1 VVLPRPGG
9 SPTPPWSPAP
19 WGFWAMSG
27 QMQGSLD
34 TGTLALH
41 DVQLD
46 YYGKRVAA
54 ATAEGA
60 VHVWDITDGQQIPV
74 GQLKG
79 HEGPVWKVAWA
90 HPKFGSLLATCGYD
104 MKVIVWKEINSQWQV
119 AYSDSSHGA
128 SVNAIEFCP
137 WEYGLKLACAS
148 SDGTVSILTHS
159 AMDQQ
164 WRRAVFQAHG
174 GGAQAVSWSP
184 AHYRDG
190 LLASTM
196 RLATGGCDG
205 SVCVWKCE
213 GDIWTQESPHL
224 PPAHSDWVRD
234 VAWRPDSSG
243 VLASGGWDK
252 SIVVWAQEVEGQ
264 PWRQL
269 CKMAVAGKVECLS
282 WSVTGSLLAAS
293 FADGETALYK
303 ESLDGRFEEVG
314 TCDESGYTDKAPSNA
329 APSFDI
335 KGEALGPGPA
345 PAASLSNELAAQ
357 QQSVLDSFGMT

>member
-1 VVLPRPGG
+1 
-9 SPTPPWSPAP
+9 
-19 WGFWAMSG
+19 MSG

-34 TGTLALH
+34 TGTMALH

-60 VHVWDITDGQQIPV
+60 VHIWDITDGQQIPV

-79 HEGPVWKVAWA
+79 HEGPVWKVSWA
-90 HPKFGSLLATCGYD
+90 HPKFGSLLASCGYD
-104 MKVIVWKEINSQWQV
+104 MKVIIWKEINSQWHI
-119 AYSDSSHGA
+119 AYQDASHAA

-148 SDGTVSILTHS
+148 SDGTVSILSHS
-159 AMDQQ
+159 TMDQQ
-164 WRRAVFQAHG
+164 WRRSVFQAHG

-213 GDIWTQESPHL
+213 GDVWTQESPPI

-293 FADGETALYK
+293 FADGETSMYK
-303 ESLDGRFEEVG
+303 EALDGRFEEVG
-314 TCDESGYTDKAPSNA
+314 TCDESGYCDKMPSNSPVA
-329 APSFDI
+329 SFDI
-335 KGEALGPGPA
+335 KGEVAAAA
-345 PAASLSNELAAQ
+345 PQASLTSELAAQ